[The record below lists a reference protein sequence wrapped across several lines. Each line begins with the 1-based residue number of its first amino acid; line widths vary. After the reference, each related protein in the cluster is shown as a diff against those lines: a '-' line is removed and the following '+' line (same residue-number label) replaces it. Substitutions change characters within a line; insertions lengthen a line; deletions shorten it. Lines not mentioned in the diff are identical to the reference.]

1 MDATNQYVTMAAAA
15 TINPIILRS
24 DCCTGSLY
32 LTEKNTFLEFMNDE
46 TMAAKRNAGAHTAPA
61 SPDFTPRWNN
71 FYHYPESGY
80 SDNKVIIPELML
92 PIPDHIEK
100 TISNVE
106 LQSPDSTPR
115 WRSDYQYSHLECS
128 DNKVILTGPEKSQRG
143 SWADQSE
150 DSLTPNPTPRW
161 NAYGYGGADKP
172 QQATGAGDSTCG
184 SWADQSEDSLTPA
197 TTPRWNNAHGYGD
210 ANKPPQATGVGNS
223 QRGSWAGQSEDSL
236 TPDTTPHWHK
246 EQSKTMATATV
257 PMYTDT
263 SLGCISM
270 PTPPSQMQPQKTQPH
285 VVKARN
291 TSGATANEQPQVVK
305 PCNTTRHTS
314 NQVPPGNFLSKAE
327 VSSTENEG
335 TLTISLDSLLLGG
348 QKQSTGKPTNCVTSA
363 TCGGF
368 DEGAIQT
375 QPHVFHARNK
385 KQELK
390 KVKKAASSPAG
401 SATTLMM
408 RGVPCGLSTVDL
420 MSLIDDAGL
429 KGQYDF
435 FYLPKDAKKSA
446 NLGYAFINFVDVQ
459 SAEHCTTAFQGIR
472 LAPLR
477 SPKTCSLVPASIQG
491 LTNLSE
497 HFKSAAA
504 GRGWTGPIFLNVSKK
519 Q

>member
-80 SDNKVIIPELML
+80 SNNKVIIPELML
-92 PIPDHIEK
+92 PIPDHMDR

-115 WRSDYQYSHLECS
+115 WLSDYQYSHLEGS

-150 DSLTPNPTPRW
+150 DSLTPNTTTSTPRW
-161 NAYGYGGADKP
+161 NAYGYGGDEN
-172 QQATGAGDSTCG
+172 STCG

-197 TTPRWNNAHGYGD
+197 TTP
-210 ANKPPQATGVGNS
+210 
-223 QRGSWAGQSEDSL
+223 
-236 TPDTTPHWHK
+236 HWHK
-246 EQSKTMATATV
+246 EQIKTMATATV

-263 SLGCISM
+263 SSGCISM
-270 PTPPSQMQPQKTQPH
+270 PKPPSQMQPQKTQPH
-285 VVKARN
+285 VVKARI

-314 NQVPPGNFLSKAE
+314 NQVPPGNFLSKAA
-327 VSSTENEG
+327 VSSTENER

-348 QKQSTGKPTNCVTSA
+348 QKQSTGKPTNCATSA

-368 DEGAIQT
+368 DEGAIET
-375 QPHVFHARNK
+375 QPHVFHARDK

-390 KVKKAASSPAG
+390 KVKKAAPSPAG
-401 SATTLMM
+401 GATTLMM

-491 LTNLSE
+491 FANLSE
-497 HFKSAAA
+497 HFKTAAA